1 MHQFEWLLD
10 AIRSIHEQMREA
22 VVAAC
27 EKSSPEEMAQVVA
40 DGDGD
45 TIFSVDR
52 VSEEI
57 LIDFF
62 ERTIASKAPIVLIAE
77 GLADGKVVLPRG
89 TREADARWQII
100 ADPIDGTR
108 CLMYQKRSG
117 WILTGVAENRG
128 EQTTL
133 ADIKLAVQTEIPL
146 VKQHLCDVLWAFEG
160 GGTQGER
167 FNRITG
173 ERSPLY
179 ARPSTARHLEH
190 KFCSVSRFFSGGR
203 DVLAAIDDDISFGA
217 LGSGR
222 EGKAYCFEDQYL
234 STGGQLYELM
244 MGHDCYQADLR
255 PLLRPILEER
265 GWRTGLCCH
274 PYDLCTEL
282 IARESGV
289 LIADESGK
297 HLAPQLNLTADVT
310 WIGYANGHIRNL
322 VEPLLR
328 SSLQRRGLLRH
339 IET

>member
-1 MHQFEWLLD
+1 MRQLGWMLD
-10 AIRSIHEQMREA
+10 SIRSIHEEIRGA
-22 VVAAC
+22 VVTAC
-27 EKSSPEEMAQVVA
+27 EQSPTEEMAQVVE

-52 VSEEI
+52 ISEEI
-57 LIDFF
+57 LIDLF
-62 ERTIASKAPIVLIAE
+62 ERTIASRTPIVLIAE
-77 GLADGKVVLPRG
+77 GLVGGKVTLPRG
-89 TREADARWQII
+89 TRETDARWRII

-160 GGTQGER
+160 AGTQGER

-217 LGSGR
+217 FGSGR

-265 GWRTGLCCH
+265 GWSTGLCCH

-282 IARESGV
+282 IARESSV